1 VKIKKIF
8 LFFIFSI
15 FILNAYPL
23 DSVDLLSGYF
33 GVGKKDLEETEATYE
48 GVPLFLS
55 LNYNITPFFE
65 KIGIKQRGKFYFLIE
80 PFINTVI
87 EPNSNIETGV
97 DFLFKYSYPII
108 DYFNIYIKGGTGASF
123 MSLHTKEQSTQY
135 NFVSQAGL
143 GFSFNITKNI
153 LFNLEY
159 RYRHLSNAS
168 IKHPNNGIN
177 SDFILGGFTFLFNDK
192 KS

>member
-1 VKIKKIF
+1 MKKFF
-8 LFFIFSI
+8 LVLFLSS
-15 FILNAYPL
+15 FILSAYSL
-23 DSVDLLSGYF
+23 ESIDLLTGYF
-33 GVGKKDLEETEATYE
+33 GIDKKDLEETEATYE

-65 KIGIKQRGKFYFLIE
+65 KLGIKQKGKFYFLVE

-87 EPNSNIETGV
+87 EPDSNIETGV

-108 DYFNIYIKGGTGASF
+108 DYFNIYIKGGSGVSF

-135 NFVSQAGL
+135 NFVSQAAL
-143 GFSFNITKNI
+143 GFSFNITKNLI
-153 LFNLEY
+153 FDLEY
-159 RYRHLSNAS
+159 RYRHLSNAG

-177 SDFILGGFTFLFNDK
+177 SDFILGGFTILFNDK
-192 KS
+192 KG

>member
-1 VKIKKIF
+1 MKRFF
-8 LFFIFSI
+8 LVLFFSI
-15 FILNAYPL
+15 FVLNTYAIESL
-23 DSVDLLSGYF
+23 DLLTGYF
-33 GVGKKDLEETEATYE
+33 GINKKDLDETKATYE

-55 LNYNITPFFE
+55 LNYNITPLFE
-65 KIGIKQRGKFYFLIE
+65 KIVIKQKGRFYFLIE

-108 DYFNIYIKGGTGASF
+108 DYFNIYIKGGAGASF

-135 NFVSQAGL
+135 NFLPQAGL
-143 GFSFNITKNI
+143 GFSVNIKKNI

-168 IKHPNNGIN
+168 IKHPNSGIN
-177 SDFILGGFTFLFNDK
+177 SDFILGGFTILFDDK